1 MLGVVLGWG
10 LNQLSHYLQNKPEL
24 AFVIDLNKEAKL
36 PVEQRVK
43 TSPSEYMIEIIN
55 VGKVP
60 VILEEICL
68 YHEGH
73 LLVDCFLDDDQRKIL
88 PNRSKYYKMTE
99 QEKSAL
105 QFQCNKYLFSECD
118 VIAYCINKKKINGSL
133 EVSDFYGRALMDN
146 NLIGRN
152 NAVK

>member
-24 AFVIDLNKEAKL
+24 AFIIDFNKEA
-36 PVEQRVK
+36 EGEAWQRVK

-88 PNRSKYYKMTE
+88 PNRSKYYKMME

-105 QFQCNKYLFSECD
+105 QSHCNKYLFSKCE
-118 VIAYCINKKKINGSL
+118 VIAYCVNGTKINGSL
-133 EVSDFYGRALMDN
+133 DVNDFYGRALMNN